1 MYILETKRCFM
12 LGESVAGN
20 IRLIFEDVSMDSL
33 VMSGYDRLNRCAQ
46 QSLCAA
52 GDPRAIV
59 PSPVNVVVPWI
70 VISTPAIIQKRI
82 LSKSL

>member
-1 MYILETKRCFM
+1 M

-20 IRLIFEDVSMDSL
+20 IRLIFEAVSMDSR
-33 VMSGYDRLNRCAQ
+33 VMSGYDRLKRCAQ

-52 GDPRAIV
+52 GGACAIV
-59 PSPVNVVVPWI
+59 IPHVNVVVPWR